1 MKLKRIIIAPD
12 SFKGCLSALEV
23 AECCSAAVRSV
34 IPEAQ
39 AEIIPLADGGEGTV
53 ATLGES
59 LGGVSRTCTVK
70 DPLGREITTS
80 YLISADGKS
89 ALMEV
94 AQTSGLTLL
103 TADERN
109 PLKASSYGLG
119 MLIADAVGLGCRNIM
134 VGLGG
139 SATNDGGMGMLTAMG
154 YRFYDK
160 DGNLLSG
167 CGEDLEK
174 VVSIDDSKV
183 SPDLKQTRFTVA
195 CDVDNPLVGVLGAT
209 AVFGPQKG
217 AYSTM
222 LIALEQGMQ
231 NYAKVAE
238 AFTGK
243 ELAGLRGGGAAGG
256 LGAAFHAFLN
266 AKMEPGID
274 MVIETLHFEDRIKG
288 SDLIITGEG
297 RIDSQSLM
305 GKVLS
310 GVLRCAKKEGVPL
323 IAIAGLVE
331 DSDRLNEAG
340 ICAAL
345 PIQSGAVSLEEAM
358 EPETAK
364 GNITRTVTQILRV
377 INQFGG

>member
-1 MKLKRIIIAPD
+1 MKVNKIIIAPD
-12 SFKGCLSALEV
+12 SFKGCLSAYEV
-23 AECCSAAVRSV
+23 AESCAEAVKTV
-34 IPEAQ
+34 LPETEAVV
-39 AEIIPLADGGEGTV
+39 IPLADGGEGTV
-53 ATLGES
+53 ATLEPSFKGCPTE
-59 LGGVSRTCTVK
+59 CKVK
-70 DPLGREITTS
+70 DPLGRELTTR
-80 YLISADGKS
+80 YLISDDGES

-103 TADERN
+103 SSDERD
-109 PLKASSYGLG
+109 PLKESTFGLG
-119 MLIADAVGLGCRNIM
+119 MMIADAVGRGCRNIM
-134 VGLGG
+134 IGLGG
-139 SATNDGGMGMLTAMG
+139 SATNDGGMGMLSALG
-154 YRFYDK
+154 YRFFNK

-167 CGEDLEK
+167 CGEDLVK

-183 SPDLKQTRFTVA
+183 NKKLKDTHFTVA
-195 CDVDNPLVGVLGAT
+195 CDVDNPLTGPLGAT

-243 ELAGLRGGGAAGG
+243 QLATLRGGGAAGG

-274 MVIETLHFEDRIKG
+274 MVIETLHFEERIKG
-288 SDLIITGEG
+288 ADLIITGEG
-297 RIDSQSLM
+297 RIDAQSLM

-310 GVLRCAKKEGVPL
+310 GVLKCAKKEDMPL

-331 DSDRLNEAG
+331 DSRRLNEAG
-340 ICAAL
+340 ICAAF
-345 PIQSGAVSLEEAM
+345 PIQSGACSLEEAM

-364 GNITRTVTQILRV
+364 GNIKRTVIQVLRI
-377 INQFGG
+377 INQF